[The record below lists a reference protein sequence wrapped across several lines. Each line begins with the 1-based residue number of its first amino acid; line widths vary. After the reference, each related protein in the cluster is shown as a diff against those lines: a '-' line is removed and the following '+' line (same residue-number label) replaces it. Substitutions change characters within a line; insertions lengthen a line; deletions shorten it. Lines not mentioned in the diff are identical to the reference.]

1 MLRVMNRPQFARLFT
16 PAISAAALSL
26 SCSALAWHTQDLM
39 KKTARLLSGSAPA
52 PSNSTA
58 TRPAPKRQG
67 STPAVEYAVEHVP
80 GGIDRVILSKRDAAR
95 NICVQVT
102 LASPGIAELET
113 AAGKVDL
120 PPDWTVERA
129 FLVRDAAVCGAA
141 LRRWPEGAVEAAAIS
156 GSVRWGSAPTEK
168 TTVDLLLS
176 FPARGSQA
184 SSTERLTF
192 NR

>member
-1 MLRVMNRPQFARLFT
+1 MLWVMNRHQ
-16 PAISAAALSL
+16 
-26 SCSALAWHTQDLM
+26 
-39 KKTARLLSGSAPA
+39 TAA

-58 TRPAPKRQG
+58 TRAAPNDSSSRPG
-67 STPAVEYAVEHVP
+67 STPAVEYAVEHVL

-95 NICVQVT
+95 NICIQVT
-102 LASPGIAELET
+102 LASPGIAELEA

-129 FLVRDAAVCGAA
+129 ILVHDATACAPH
-141 LRRWPEGAVEAAAIS
+141 RRRPEGAVDAATIS
-156 GSVRWGSAPTEK
+156 GSVRWGSATTEK

-176 FPARGSQA
+176 FPARGSEP
-184 SSTERLTF
+184 SSKERLAF